1 MSNVDELLQKL
12 FSFRRLSVDIFVKLE
27 ALREEEESKN
37 TSNFLKT
44 LKQQA
49 EESNFFLDDSA
60 DAEQNKGFADVTMSE
75 ENEMIGDDL
84 QSRYEKDCERGYFL
98 QPIYV

>member
-44 LKQQA
+44 LK
-49 EESNFFLDDSA
+49 
-60 DAEQNKGFADVTMSE
+60 
-75 ENEMIGDDL
+75 
-84 QSRYEKDCERGYFL
+84 
-98 QPIYV
+98 